1 MSGKRRKGG
10 QKKKQEK
17 HKKTPRKFAY
27 LRISCYLCTRKTET
41 GTMPNVKFHSTLHDK
56 PFLFVRKSTRKTETD
71 TLTTVSCDAIG
82 RLAQLV
88 QSVCLTSRGSGVRIP
103 QRPPGVFPVISSEVA
118 GIFFLLFTL
127 SRILCQ
133 AVQDASSANTKRQ
146 PSMSVRHQW
155 LASFYLYETAGAM
168 SDRGASQQRDA
179 YVTPCGMNQGRRA
192 LSSSRTNSDAQPL
205 RRRSGYIHALTSQ
218 RVPALSTR
226 RR

>member
-118 GIFFLLFTL
+118 GIFFCYSPCPVFSAKLCRTL
-127 SRILCQ
+127 HPRIRNASHQCPLDINGWRHFICTKLRAQCQ
-133 AVQDASSANTKRQ
+133 A
-146 PSMSVRHQW
+146 
-155 LASFYLYETAGAM
+155 GA
-168 SDRGASQQRDA
+168 
-179 YVTPCGMNQGRRA
+179 
-192 LSSSRTNSDAQPL
+192 
-205 RRRSGYIHALTSQ
+205 RRSNVMRMSRLA
-218 RVPALSTR
+218 V
-226 RR
+226 